1 MKQMQS
7 PGPVPGAYFI
17 LGGAIMSNE
26 QLVIRIRA
34 GEDTA
39 ANMLQL
45 WKQNQRF
52 IGMIAVK
59 YSGYAEMDDLK
70 QEGYLAL
77 CEAVRHY
84 NPDQGVPFINYAAF
98 YIRQGMQRYIENSGN
113 CIRIPVHRQ
122 QSARKYKKIV
132 AEYQK
137 DMVQVRQTLK
147 SAR

>member
-1 MKQMQS
+1 MVKKEND
-7 PGPVPGAYFI
+7 
-17 LGGAIMSNE
+17 IMTNE
-26 QLVIRIRA
+26 QLVARIQV

-39 ANMLQL
+39 VNMLQL
-45 WKQNQRF
+45 WEQNQRF

-98 YIRQGMQRYIENSGN
+98 YIRLGMQR
-113 CIRIPVHRQ
+113 
-122 QSARKYKKIV
+122 
-132 AEYQK
+132 
-137 DMVQVRQTLK
+137 
-147 SAR
+147 

>member
-59 YSGYAEMDDLK
+59 YSGK
-70 QEGYLAL
+70 S
-77 CEAVRHY
+77 EAKR
-84 NPDQGVPFINYAAF
+84 
-98 YIRQGMQRYIENSGN
+98 S
-113 CIRIPVHRQ
+113 
-122 QSARKYKKIV
+122 
-132 AEYQK
+132 
-137 DMVQVRQTLK
+137 
-147 SAR
+147 

>member
-1 MKQMQS
+1 MVKKEND
-7 PGPVPGAYFI
+7 
-17 LGGAIMSNE
+17 IMTNE
-26 QLVIRIRA
+26 QLVARIQV

-45 WKQNQRF
+45 WEQNQRF

-84 NPDQGVPFINYAAF
+84 NPDQGVPFFNYSAF
-98 YIRQGMQRYIENSGN
+98 YIRQGMHDILRTPGTVFAYRYIGSSQPENTRRLWQN
-113 CIRIPVHRQ
+113 T
-122 QSARKYKKIV
+122 K
-132 AEYQK
+132 K

>member
-98 YIRQGMQRYIENSGN
+98 YINDILRTPGTVSVYRYTGSSQPGN
-113 CIRIPVHRQ
+113 TRRLWQ
-122 QSARKYKKIV
+122 NTK
-132 AEYQK
+132 K

>member
-122 QSARKYKKIV
+122 QSASFKGPGRAKLS
-132 AEYQK
+132 
-137 DMVQVRQTLK
+137 VRRCAGQNGN
-147 SAR
+147 

>member
-1 MKQMQS
+1 
-7 PGPVPGAYFI
+7 
-17 LGGAIMSNE
+17 MSNE

-70 QEGYLAL
+70 
-77 CEAVRHY
+77 
-84 NPDQGVPFINYAAF
+84 
-98 YIRQGMQRYIENSGN
+98 
-113 CIRIPVHRQ
+113 PVSYTHL
-122 QSARKYKKIV
+122 
-132 AEYQK
+132 
-137 DMVQVRQTLK
+137 TLPTI
-147 SAR
+147 A